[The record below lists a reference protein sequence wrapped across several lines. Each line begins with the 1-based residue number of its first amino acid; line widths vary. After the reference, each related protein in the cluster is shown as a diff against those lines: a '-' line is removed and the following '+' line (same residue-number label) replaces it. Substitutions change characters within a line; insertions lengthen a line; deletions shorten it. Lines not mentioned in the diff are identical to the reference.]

1 MFLCDI
7 RKEFI
12 FIVLHFLT
20 IFPRIICYRECVII
34 LNCCKKEL
42 MPWHQ
47 AHRGDFWESGEK
59 EQRKEQ
65 RGDQRLV
72 LGGKCSRNE
81 RERGTEW
88 DGERDRER
96 KGKAKMVFLV
106 AIAENIS
113 SQEPQWLASTD
124 VWILAEPFSL

>member
-20 IFPRIICYRECVII
+20 IFPRIICYREHVII
-34 LNCCKKEL
+34 LNCCKKNSCHTTRLTEGIFGRVERKSREWSREGIRDWFL
-42 MPWHQ
+42 GESVGEMKE
-47 AHRGDFWESGEK
+47 RGG
-59 EQRKEQ
+59 Q
-65 RGDQRLV
+65 RGTQ
-72 LGGKCSRNE
+72 KE
-81 RERGTEW
+81 TERG
-88 DGERDRER
+88 RER
-96 KGKAKMVFLV
+96 KGKAQMVFLV

-124 VWILAEPFSL
+124 V